1 MLDPRV
7 NKRVET
13 TRFWGFLK
21 YLKWFPPNPFEW
33 DCPCI
38 PFLRGTPISRPPIS
52 VSNVSAGWAPMA
64 ADLGVVALARSTWL
78 EVEIRSGRSSDPQ
91 WHAKRT
97 QIFRYS
103 DGVYRLEVDGYWWK
117 LMDIDGSCAKKNC
130 QSSDAKK
137 FPFPPDISLPYSA
150 FEIIRSNTKISQDAQ
165 GQWIKI
171 YHYWITTNSDTSTC
185 FRLMKSYE
193 EV

>member
-1 MLDPRV
+1 MVSPKSIWMGLSM
-7 NKRVET
+7 KST
-13 TRFWGFLK
+13 
-21 YLKWFPPNPFEW
+21 
-33 DCPCI
+33 I
-38 PFLRGTPISRPPIS
+38 PFLRATPISCPPIH
-52 VSNVSAGWAPMA
+52 VSLMSRQAGHQWQLTLELWHGL
-64 ADLGVVALARSTWL
+64 DRHGWRRRSDPGTA
-78 EVEIRSGRSSDPQ
+78 VPQ
-91 WHAKRT
+91 WHAKELRT
-97 QIFRYS
+97 QIFRWWLQAWS
-103 DGVYRLEVDGYWWK
+103 WWILMEVDG
-117 LMDIDGSCAKKNC
+117 SCEKKKNC

-171 YHYWITTNSDTSTC
+171 YHYWITKNSDSSTC

>member
-1 MLDPRV
+1 MVSPNSIWMGLSMHPIFKGYPHFSPPHFCLKCLGRLGTNGSWPWSGGTGSIDMAGGGDPIRAQQWPTV
-7 NKRVET
+7 
-13 TRFWGFLK
+13 TRK
-21 YLKWFPPNPFEW
+21 KN
-33 DCPCI
+33 
-38 PFLRGTPISRPPIS
+38 
-52 VSNVSAGWAPMA
+52 
-64 ADLGVVALARSTWL
+64 
-78 EVEIRSGRSSDPQ
+78 SDI
-91 WHAKRT
+91 
-97 QIFRYS
+97 QIFRWCLQAWS
-103 DGVYRLEVDGYWWK
+103 WWILMEVDGYWWK
-117 LMDIDGSCAKKNC
+117 LRKKNC